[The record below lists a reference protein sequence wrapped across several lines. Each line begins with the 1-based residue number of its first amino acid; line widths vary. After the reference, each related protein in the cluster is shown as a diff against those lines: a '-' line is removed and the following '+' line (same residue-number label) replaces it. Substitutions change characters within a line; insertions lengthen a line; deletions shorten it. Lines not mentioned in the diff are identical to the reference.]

1 MKHLY
6 AALAALFLAFPVAAQ
21 LNGGI
26 IPPASI
32 LSQPQTVS
40 GAWTFTAHVLAAG
53 SAPAL
58 TSCGTSPAI
67 SGSDLA
73 GTVTIGTGA
82 PTGCVITFNA
92 AYTSAPH
99 CTVTWRATALLSQN
113 YAVSNTAITL
123 TQTATSSGVVDYIC
137 VASSGG

>member
-1 MKHLY
+1 MR
-6 AALAALFLAFPVAAQ
+6 ALILLLLLLAGTAHAQ
-21 LNGGI
+21 QITQNGSC
-26 IPPASI
+26 PAGASC
-32 LSQPQTVS
+32 TVS

-82 PTGCVITFNA
+82 PTGCVITFNV

-99 CTVTWRATALLSQN
+99 CTVTWRATALLSQS

-123 TQTATSSGVVDYIC
+123 TQTATSSDVVDYIC
-137 VASSGG
+137 VAPSGG